1 MFGLLYTG
9 DSYKSQTEYLVSC
22 TETYLKL
29 CYRSACEIYDLAQQN
44 KDLLSFLMIKRSGNG
59 LKSLEKHK
67 TSQRLEDKMSEIYE
81 ELVTHSCTTKL
92 YATFSLESFIN
103 AFSTYLINQRILNN
117 VQDEVK
123 EIILHNISRLYD
135 KLSTLDKWEEVA
147 NQFGQNK
154 LNKHTMLW
162 KRFCNLYQYRDNMVH
177 DKPVFIL
184 RTGDVIRVKKGIMAQ
199 VKSDEIEPAT
209 IARYINDAYQACKV
223 HDDMIYKLYFITGV
237 SEEEEQEKFF
247 VLPRNYHRKIK
258 NIIKKL
264 EDLEQEIH
272 ERVTPFSHPEGYQ
285 ELISN

>member
-29 CYRSACEIYDLAQQN
+29 CYRSACDIYDLAQQN
-44 KDLLSFLMIKRSGNG
+44 KSLLSFLIIKGSGCS
-59 LKSLEKHK
+59 LKSLERQK
-67 TSQRLEDKMSEIYE
+67 TGQGLEDRISEMYE
-81 ELVTHSCTTKL
+81 ELVIHSCTTKL

-103 AFSTYLINQRILNN
+103 TFSTYLINHRILNN

-147 NQFGQNK
+147 DQFGSAKFNK
-154 LNKHTMLW
+154 YTVLW
-162 KRFCNLYQYRDNMVH
+162 KKFCDLYRYRDNIVH

-184 RTGDVIRVKKGIMAQ
+184 RTGDTIKIKKGIVSLVQ
-199 VKSDEIEPAT
+199 NEDLEPAT

-223 HDDMIYKLYFITGV
+223 HDDMIHKIHLITGV
-237 SEEEEQEKFF
+237 PEEEAQSKLF

-258 NIIKKL
+258 NVVNKL
-264 EDLEQEIH
+264 ADLEQELH
-272 ERVTPFSHPEGYQ
+272 SNMEPFSNAEGYK
-285 ELISN
+285 